1 MTNIG
6 DKTHNTSSISAKKI
20 SKETGRFKLKET
32 EVSYLT
38 DFLKGIIKN
47 DYSLDDL
54 RDNYMCEQ
62 MEQVAN
68 DKAKEIAI
76 NLNNEG
82 VDISIIAKS
91 ANVAVETVKEWL
103 ADKK

>member
-1 MTNIG
+1 
-6 DKTHNTSSISAKKI
+6 
-20 SKETGRFKLKET
+20 
-32 EVSYLT
+32 
-38 DFLKGIIKN
+38 
-47 DYSLDDL
+47 
-54 RDNYMCEQ
+54 MCEQ

-76 NLNNEG
+76 NLNKEG